1 MKKPLKIRKNAWD
14 VMKSDATS
22 SYPEECC
29 GFFFG
34 KNGDQKV
41 VSTAYPVDN
50 RNETNRKRRF
60 EIDPK
65 DYMAAEKYAVDQN
78 VDLLGVYHSHPDHPA
93 LPSETDRSQALPWF
107 SYIIISVK
115 EGNAQDTRSWVLN
128 EIRQFEEEI
137 IEKN

>member
-128 EIRQFEEEI
+128 EARQFEEEI
-137 IEKN
+137 IEIN

>member
-128 EIRQFEEEI
+128 ETRQFEEEI